1 MNESSA
7 PPRPRTPRVPPFFPV
22 PLRGRHDGWT
32 PELQGRFIGYL
43 AETGSVCAAA
53 ERVGMSRNG
62 AYRLRRKPFAES
74 FTAAWDAALG
84 APIRKV
90 TMPGSLSFAIEG
102 AISPVFFR
110 GRCVGTRRKP
120 SNSAL
125 LRHLAI
131 LDRLAEGEP

>member
-1 MNESSA
+1 MSESST
-7 PPRPRTPRVPPFFPV
+7 PHRPRAPRIPPFFPV

-32 PELQGRFIGYL
+32 PELQARFIGYL

-74 FTAAWDAALG
+74 FAAAWDAALG

-90 TMPGSLSFAIEG
+90 ATPGSVFLSIEG
-102 AISPVFFR
+102 PISPVFFR

-125 LRHLAI
+125 LRHLAQ
-131 LDRLAEGEP
+131 LDRAAERGW